1 MILEQVVILVFFK
14 KKKERKKLYKF
25 QEYQRFEKKAVKN
38 LEITMEEYLPD

>member
-1 MILEQVVILVFFK
+1 MGCGLFFLK